1 MFKTIDVDVLMKLNQ
16 TAPSN
21 YGPLKLSSHCTKLHS
36 NHQLHIQQFFFFT
49 VVCFSR
55 FSILEMTP
63 QHLVNCSNYVLCFVY
78 SIRTVF
84 GSRCYDHFHQFTM
97 SSSGCFVQVFCIY
110 LDQVHVFGLFRIK
123 FGLHRNE
130 LNSFIVILL
139 LCVLRLLFVFI
150 LFQTIFHFN
159 HKLVGHFE

>member
-1 MFKTIDVDVLMKLNQ
+1 MFWWNW
-16 TAPSN
+16 
-21 YGPLKLSSHCTKLHS
+21 TKLPLLIMARW
-36 NHQLHIQQFFFFT
+36 NWAVTALNYIQIINFIFSSFFFFT

-63 QHLVNCSNYVLCFVY
+63 QHLVNYSNYVLCFVY

-159 HKLVGHFE
+159 HKLVGHFEWNLK